1 MDIVKCY
8 WKGSENMT
16 PETEI
21 VSLEEFLEM
30 DKGKD
35 RLEYFNGEVIYLP
48 SPSVDHQQV
57 LLNMGAKLRIQL
69 FFKFSL

>member
-1 MDIVKCY
+1 MPPK
-8 WKGSENMT
+8 KKM
-16 PETEI
+16 

-30 DKGKD
+30 DKSKD
-35 RLEYFNGEVIYLP
+35 RLEYFNGEVISLP
-48 SPSVDHQQV
+48 SPSVDHQRV

>member
-1 MDIVKCY
+1 VA
-8 WKGSENMT
+8 
-16 PETEI
+16 PETKI
-21 VSLEEFLEM
+21 VSLGEFLEM
-30 DKGKD
+30 DKGED
-35 RLEYFNGEVIYLP
+35 RLEYFNGGVIYLP